1 VLICHLSK
9 KRLAA
14 SRFVSVRL
22 CTAQCNKDI
31 TSHAR
36 NIAAVENLVKSVFLL
51 HIIEMKSLKKL
62 VDHLFAMENTTTD
75 MTVVLTL
82 AFGLV
87 LGSIGFASL
96 VHAQTQTN
104 TTAGGGNMTG
114 SSTGPGAAIPGNV
127 TNPTNATNSPS
138 AVGGGNMTSP
148 STATAANQTAS
159 MQSGGNK

>member
-1 VLICHLSK
+1 
-9 KRLAA
+9 
-14 SRFVSVRL
+14 
-22 CTAQCNKDI
+22 
-31 TSHAR
+31 
-36 NIAAVENLVKSVFLL
+36 
-51 HIIEMKSLKKL
+51 
-62 VDHLFAMENTTTD
+62 MENTTTHV
-75 MTVVLTL
+75 TVVLTL

-127 TNPTNATNSPS
+127 TNPTNATSSPS

-148 STATAANQTAS
+148 TTANVANQTAAS
-159 MQSGGNK
+159 MQIGGQ

>member
-1 VLICHLSK
+1 MI
-9 KRLAA
+9 
-14 SRFVSVRL
+14 RL
-22 CTAQCNKDI
+22 CIVQCNKDI
-31 TSHAR
+31 ASRAR
-36 NIAAVENLVKSVFLL
+36 NIAAIEHLAKSVFLL
-51 HIIEMKSLKKL
+51 HILEMKSLKKTI
-62 VDHLFAMENTTTD
+62 DNLFAMENTTTD
-75 MTVVLTL
+75 VTVVLTL

-127 TNPTNATNSPS
+127 TNPTNATSSPS

-159 MQSGGNK
+159 MQAGGNK

>member
-1 VLICHLSK
+1 MI
-9 KRLAA
+9 
-14 SRFVSVRL
+14 RL
-22 CTAQCNKDI
+22 CIVQCNKDI
-31 TSHAR
+31 ASRAR
-36 NIAAVENLVKSVFLL
+36 NIAAIEHLAKSVFLL
-51 HIIEMKSLKKL
+51 HILEMKSLKKTI
-62 VDHLFAMENTTTD
+62 DNLFAMENTTTHV
-75 MTVVLTL
+75 TVVLTL

-127 TNPTNATNSPS
+127 TNPTNATSSPS

>member
-1 VLICHLSK
+1 MSLLGCALSNATRILRPAHL
-9 KRLAA
+9 A
-14 SRFVSVRL
+14 
-22 CTAQCNKDI
+22 
-31 TSHAR
+31 
-36 NIAAVENLVKSVFLL
+36 KSVFLL
-51 HIIEMKSLKKL
+51 HILEMKSLKKTI
-62 VDHLFAMENTTTD
+62 DNLFAMENTTTHV
-75 MTVVLTL
+75 TVVLTL

-127 TNPTNATNSPS
+127 TNPTNATSSPS

-148 STATAANQTAS
+148 TTANVANQTAAS
-159 MQSGGNK
+159 MQIGGQ